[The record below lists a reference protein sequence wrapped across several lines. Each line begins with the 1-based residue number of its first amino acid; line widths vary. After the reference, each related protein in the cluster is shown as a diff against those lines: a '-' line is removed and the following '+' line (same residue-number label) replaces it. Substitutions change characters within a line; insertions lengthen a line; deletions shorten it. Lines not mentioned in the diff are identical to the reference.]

1 MGIQGNSIMSI
12 VNDFQVN
19 GLFPSVVSANVST
32 VQYFPRLLGTSIG
45 VQSVAPSAT
54 SAAGQLVV
62 PGNNEVNGQQFNV
75 ILGASFLDGSGD
87 PSATAK
93 LSLYANTGTVTSPV
107 YTLLGS
113 ATTTAPTLAGA
124 QDIALEFKLF
134 GTTQSGVLQGTY
146 SGTQNG
152 NAVAGTEITNLTGIN
167 FGLATP
173 FGLVAAATFGTANAG
188 NKASLYQFQIS
199 IA

>member
-1 MGIQGNSIMSI
+1 MGIQGNSIMAI

-54 SAAGQLVV
+54 SAAGQLVI
-62 PGNNEVNGQQFNV
+62 PGNNELNGQWFTVNLV
-75 ILGASFLDGSGD
+75 ASFLDGSGD

-113 ATTTAPTLAGA
+113 STTSAPALAGA
-124 QDIALEFKLF
+124 QDIGLKFTMF

-146 SGTQNG
+146 SGSQNG

-167 FGLATP
+167 FGLAIP
-173 FGLVAAATFGTANAG
+173 LGLVAAATFSSANAS
-188 NKASLYQFQIS
+188 NKASLYQFQINVD
-199 IA
+199 